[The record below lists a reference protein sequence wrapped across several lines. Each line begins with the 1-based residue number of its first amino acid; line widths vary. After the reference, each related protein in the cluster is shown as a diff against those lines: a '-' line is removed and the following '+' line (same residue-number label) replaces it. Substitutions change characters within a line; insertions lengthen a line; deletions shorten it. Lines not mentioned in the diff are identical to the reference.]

1 MVDIPEGF
9 VLESNNKSAEIPPGF
24 ELEGVEPKKKEGI
37 STNLFYGSQGS
48 YRGLADVLGGP
59 VDFANFLLGKAGA
72 PVSEKPFLGSQSIA
86 GGMNT
91 AMKALKETTGLGNP
105 ELPAVYKDINEVP
118 ELYRPSARVGEV
130 LGSST
135 PMALAPIAAARNLS
149 MPALQAMRTSPQA
162 GILGNM
168 VGEAGVAPSQFFRA
182 QLPGAIGSA
191 AGAYGAETIDPG
203 SPVSQLVGQVAGGFT
218 GSAIGS
224 GTGALGSAG
233 RRITEPF
240 ATQTEAG
247 AQSAAAR
254 ALAPILERSGENP
267 ETIISRLRQPNLTPE
282 LPAGDLAKSPALT
295 GVQEYLMKDNAE
307 LANAV
312 AAGRKQAEQGLK
324 TGLQSSFEAGD
335 TGALA
340 KAAAQ
345 RQATFASKIDEIAS
359 SAEKKAM
366 EAAGPVQP
374 NAPGQRTA
382 LNVEARNILED
393 ALKKARATES
403 SLWGKVPNNITVQ
416 PNNTVSAFEKIK
428 GEMLP
433 EDSLPSLVENVMSR
447 FKGSTEAK
455 VTQVPTGLMNESGA
469 PIMKTVSEAG
479 KPITVKDIQEL
490 RSSLLE
496 DARSARANNDFK
508 TARRYNQIADGAL
521 EDLSAAAGE
530 PAAIAR
536 DYSRQLNDRFSRTF
550 AGDVLGVKESGAGR
564 IRPELT
570 LEQAISGSPELAAQ
584 KLSELRGASG
594 ISATQMPDV
603 QQKFMRSVSDV
614 IDPTTNRINPGKAD
628 RFIQNN
634 GAILDQ
640 FPDYRKALESARD
653 SQRAFDDITKRM
665 NDASK
670 VAEKSAAFSK
680 VLKSGENPS
689 DAVAAALRGAYPMND
704 IKKLSSLAR
713 SSGEEAVGG
722 LRASVLQH
730 VMDSAAKGDKFSY
743 AKASEILNTPLSS
756 NGPSLL
762 KSLRDNK
769 IVNASQQAQI
779 SSYLDQGLSREAS
792 EVAGIKVNMFGT
804 EPGMLGKAAA
814 QIFGAKVGAWANKQA
829 GGGASVQIPAI
840 ASEMSKKIFAKLP
853 ADQAKIAM
861 SKALSSQTPDELI
874 AILEKSASSAYG
886 GQKNVPSFAKQGII
900 MIRSAFPRS
909 ESDTQWEADIMAKEA
924 GR

>member
-48 YRGLADVLGGP
+48 YRGLADVLGAP
-59 VDFANFLLGKAGA
+59 VDFTNFLLGKAGL
-72 PVSEKPFLGSQSIA
+72 PVSEKPFGGSQSIA
-86 GGMNT
+86 SGMNIG
-91 AMKALKETTGLGNP
+91 MKAAKEATGLGNP

-118 ELYRPSARVGEV
+118 ELYRPSARFGEV
-130 LGSST
+130 LGSSA
-135 PMALAPIAAARNLS
+135 PFVAAPIAAARAIP
-149 MPALQAMRTSPQA
+149 MTTLQAMKTSPQA
-162 GILGNM
+162 GILANV
-168 VGEAGVAPSQFFRA
+168 VGEAGVAPSQFLRSQFPA
-182 QLPGAIGSA
+182 TIGSA
-191 AGAYGAETIDPG
+191 VGAYGAETIAPG
-203 SPVSQLVGQVAGGFT
+203 SPTAQVVGQLAGGLT
-218 GSAIGS
+218 GAAISS
-224 GTGALGSAG
+224 GTGAIGGAG
-233 RRITEPF
+233 RRISEPF

-247 AQSAAAR
+247 AQAAAGR
-254 ALAPILERSGENP
+254 ALAPILEKSGEAP
-267 ETIISRLRQPNLTPE
+267 EAIISRLRQPTLTPE

-312 AAGRKQAEQGLK
+312 AAGRRQAEQGLK
-324 TGLQSSFEAGD
+324 TGLQTSFEPGD

-340 KAAAQ
+340 KAATQ

-359 SAEKKAM
+359 TAEKKAM

-382 LNVEARNILED
+382 LNTEARDILEG

-403 SLWGKVPNNITVQ
+403 ALWNKVPEDITVQ
-416 PNNTVSAFEKIK
+416 PTNTVSAFEKIK

-433 EDSLPSLVENVMSR
+433 EDSLPSLVENVMTR
-447 FKGSTEAK
+447 FKGSTETK
-455 VTQVPTGLMNESGA
+455 ISQVPTGLFDESGA
-469 PIMKTVSEAG
+469 PIMKSVSEAG
-479 KPITVKDIQEL
+479 KPVTVKDIQTL

-508 TARRYNQIADGAL
+508 TARRYENIADGAL
-521 EDLSAAAGE
+521 EDLSSAAGE
-530 PAAIAR
+530 PAKIAR

-550 AGDVLGVKESGAGR
+550 AGDVLGVKETGASR
-564 IRPELT
+564 VRPELT
-570 LEQAISGSPELAAQ
+570 LEQAVTGSPELAAQ

-594 ISATQMPDV
+594 IAGSQMQDV

-614 IDPTTNRINPGKAD
+614 IDPTTNRINPAKAD

-634 GAILDQ
+634 GAILEQ
-640 FPDYRKALESARD
+640 FPEYRKALESARD
-653 SQRAFDDITKRM
+653 SQRAFDDVTKRM

-670 VAEKSAAFSK
+670 VAEKTAAFSK

-689 DAVAAALRGAYPMND
+689 DAVAAALRGAYPVND

-722 LRASVLQH
+722 LRSAVLQH

-743 AKASEILNTPLSS
+743 AKAAEILNSPLSS

-769 IVNASQQAQI
+769 IVTASQQAQI
-779 SSYLDQGLSREAS
+779 SAYLDQGLSREAS
-792 EVAGIKVNMFGT
+792 EIAGIKVNVFGS
-804 EPGMLGKAAA
+804 EPGMLGKAGA
-814 QIFGAKVGAWANKQA
+814 QIAGAKIGAFLNRQV
-829 GGGASVQIPAI
+829 GGGASVQIPSI
-840 ASEMSKKIFAKLP
+840 GSEMFKKIFAKLP
-853 ADQAKIAM
+853 ADQAKVAM
-861 SKALSSQTPDELI
+861 SRALSSQTPDELI
-874 AILEKSASSAYG
+874 SILEKAASSAYG
-886 GQKNVPSFAKQGII
+886 GQKNIPSFARQGIV
-900 MIRSAFPRS
+900 MLRSALPRS
-909 ESDTQWEADIMAKEA
+909 ESDTQWEADIMAR
-924 GR
+924 GGQ